1 MVFLRS
7 VEFCFS
13 LFISYLFLFRVLLFC
28 FVLLNNYL
36 QLRSVELFSATD
48 KKKLKRKLNRQN
60 RNKMGE
66 VRQRKL
72 IANHQQF
79 NKWIKQIIGF
89 LTSRFFSHLFL
100 FRVLLF
106 CSFLFNAK
114 IKKTTFE
121 FICHNR
127 AKKTSLWA
135 LLLFQMSQSS
145 KRSLTLATIWWR
157 IT

>member
-127 AKKTSLWA
+127 AKKTPLWA
-135 LLLFQMSQSS
+135 SLLFQMSQSS
-145 KRSLTLATIWWR
+145 KRSLTLATVWWPE
-157 IT
+157 

>member
-1 MVFLRS
+1 MVFLCS

-135 LLLFQMSQSS
+135 LLLLQMSQSS
-145 KRSLTLATIWWR
+145 KRSLTLATVWWR

>member
-1 MVFLRS
+1 MVFLCS

-127 AKKTSLWA
+127 AKKKH
-135 LLLFQMSQSS
+135 LFGHYYYFKWVSQV
-145 KRSLTLATIWWR
+145 RDR
-157 IT
+157 

>member
-1 MVFLRS
+1 MVFLCS

-28 FVLLNNYL
+28 SVLLNNYL

-48 KKKLKRKLNRQN
+48 KKKLKRLQCDWLKAHHSKLNRQN

-72 IANHQQF
+72 ISNHQQF

-100 FRVLLF
+100 FRVLFF
-106 CSFLFNAK
+106 CFVF
-114 IKKTTFE
+114 
-121 FICHNR
+121 
-127 AKKTSLWA
+127 
-135 LLLFQMSQSS
+135 SS
-145 KRSLTLATIWWR
+145 YWQLRSV
-157 IT
+157 